1 MSAAEAPICGAC
13 FGTDLSLWAEARDI
27 EYFSVP
33 ESFSY
38 FQCRSCGA
46 LSIFPVPENRLGAI
60 YPSNYYSF
68 AAQSQSFAEKIK
80 EQLDRRIFSSLFRE
94 IGGDNPDRDFS
105 ALDVGGGTGWLLERA
120 RRAEPRLKRTV
131 IVDLDEKAGEGARK
145 SGHEY
150 YQGRIEDYD
159 TTEKFDLIVMLNL
172 IEHVRDPV
180 GVLKKTRSILAT
192 GGRILIKTPNY
203 DSLDARIF
211 RHRSWAGLHCPRHW
225 VLFTPESFRSAAV
238 RAGLTIQQL
247 KLTQGAP
254 FWSCSMLNELN
265 RLGWAKVD
273 RERPAWR
280 HPLYPVFILMFSAF
294 DFARLP
300 FMRASQMFAVLAN

>member
-94 IGGDNPDRDFS
+94 IGGEFMAYFDLQDPQSLADLIMRFLQSGQFPAARDVADWRWIDWHEAS
-105 ALDVGGGTGWLLERA
+105 AQL
-120 RRAEPRLKRTV
+120 AERTV
-131 IVDLDEKAGEGARK
+131 RNAVQAPLAPARP
-145 SGHEY
+145 H
-150 YQGRIEDYD
+150 
-159 TTEKFDLIVMLNL
+159 
-172 IEHVRDPV
+172 
-180 GVLKKTRSILAT
+180 A
-192 GGRILIKTPNY
+192 
-203 DSLDARIF
+203 
-211 RHRSWAGLHCPRHW
+211 HCP
-225 VLFTPESFRSAAV
+225 
-238 RAGLTIQQL
+238 
-247 KLTQGAP
+247 
-254 FWSCSMLNELN
+254 
-265 RLGWAKVD
+265 
-273 RERPAWR
+273 
-280 HPLYPVFILMFSAF
+280 
-294 DFARLP
+294 
-300 FMRASQMFAVLAN
+300 